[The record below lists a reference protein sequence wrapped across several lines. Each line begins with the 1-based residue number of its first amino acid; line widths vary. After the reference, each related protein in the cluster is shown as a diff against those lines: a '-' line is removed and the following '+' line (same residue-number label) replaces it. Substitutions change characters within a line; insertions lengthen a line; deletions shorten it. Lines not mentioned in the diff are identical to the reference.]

1 MPAALTAASR
11 QSARDAG
18 ALSWVSAHRWP
29 LLAALLLLG
38 VVVALGVATY
48 RPDLIPGRARPVADR
63 VISGIGQQAGE
74 AAKTVASLFEARS
87 PGERLA
93 GALASLKQ
101 KRQPLLHERAL
112 PKVRRPLSPL
122 AAIVAAPPPP
132 IATVPLYEAVGGPK
146 PGTPGVPV
154 ALTTP
159 PGGGPVVFPFTP
171 LPGGGG
177 GVIVTPPT
185 TITPPPGT
193 PGTPGVPTTPTTPT
207 PSAVPEP
214 MSWAMMLVG
223 FALIGGALRRKLI
236 AEAIAA

>member
-1 MPAALTAASR
+1 MPAVLTAASR
-11 QSARDAG
+11 PPGGHASALTWISAR
-18 ALSWVSAHRWP
+18 RWP
-29 LLAALLLLG
+29 LLAALVLVG
-38 VVVALGVATY
+38 AVAALGVATY
-48 RPDLIPGRARPVADR
+48 RPDLLPGRARPVADR
-63 VISGIGQQAGE
+63 VINGIGQQASE

-87 PGERLA
+87 PGARLA

-101 KRQPLLHERAL
+101 RRHPLLHERAL

-132 IATVPLYEAVGGPK
+132 IATVPLFEAVGGPK
-146 PGTPGVPV
+146 PGAPGVPV
-154 ALTTP
+154 ALTTA

-207 PSAVPEP
+207 SAVPEP
-214 MSWAMMLVG
+214 GGWAMMLLG
-223 FALIGGALRRKLI
+223 FALIGAALRRKRI
-236 AEAIAA
+236 ARATAA

>member
-1 MPAALTAASR
+1 MPATLTAATR
-11 QSARDAG
+11 PPAREAG

-29 LLAALLLLG
+29 LLAALLLVG

-48 RPDLIPGRARPVADR
+48 RPDLLPGRARPVADR
-63 VISGIGQQAGE
+63 VINGIGRQASE

-132 IATVPLYEAVGGPK
+132 IATVPVFEAVGGPK
-146 PGTPGVPV
+146 PGGPGVPV

-177 GVIVTPPT
+177 GVILPPPT
-185 TITPPPGT
+185 TITPPPG
-193 PGTPGVPTTPTTPT
+193 PPIVPTTPT
-207 PSAVPEP
+207 PSGVPEP
-214 MSWAMMLVG
+214 GSWAMMLLG
-223 FALIGGALRRKLI
+223 FVLIGGALRRKI
-236 AEAIAA
+236 FVKAAHA